1 MIAGT
6 LISNDIIPLRT
17 SDTGEEALAMMNEFG
32 VRHLPIVNNKHLL
45 GVISEDDIL
54 NYNVAEA
61 LGSYSLSLYRPYV
74 KERDHLFEVM
84 KVLANQRLS
93 LIPVTNEEEEYI
105 GFVTQDDLLQYF
117 AATAAF
123 TETGSIIV
131 LELQRR
137 DYSLVEIARIVES
150 ESANIISSFIT
161 TNADPFLMDVTIKI
175 NRPDIQHIIATF
187 ERFNYRV
194 KASFVENDFQDSLKE
209 RYDLL
214 MTYLNV

>member
-17 SDTGEEALAMMNEFG
+17 SDTGEEALAIMNEFG
-32 VRHLPIVNNKHLL
+32 VRTLPIVNNKQLL

-54 NYNVAEA
+54 NYDIDEPV
-61 LGSYSLSLYRPYV
+61 GSYRLSFHRPYV
-74 KERDHLFEVM
+74 RERDHLFEVM
-84 KVLANQRLS
+84 KVLAVEQLT
-93 LIPVTNEEEEYI
+93 LIPAINDKEEYI
-105 GFVTQDDLLQYF
+105 GFVTQDDLLRYF
-117 AATAAF
+117 ASTAAF
-123 TETGSIIV
+123 TEPGSIIV

-161 TNADPFLMDVTIKI
+161 TSSDAFLIDVTIKI

-187 ERFNYRV
+187 ERFNYKI
-194 KASFVENDFQDSLKE
+194 KASFLEAQFNDTLKE

-214 MTYLNV
+214 MAYLNV

>member
-17 SDTGEEALAMMNEFG
+17 SDTGEEALAIMNEFG
-32 VRHLPIVNNKHLL
+32 VRHLPIVNNKELL

-54 NYNVAEA
+54 NYNVAEP
-61 LGSYSLSLYRPYV
+61 LGSYRLSLYRPYV
-74 KERDHLFEVM
+74 KERDHIFEVM

-93 LIPVTNEEEEYI
+93 LIPAVNTDEEYI

-123 TETGSIIV
+123 TEPGSIIV

-161 TNADPFLMDVTIKI
+161 TNADPFLMDVTIKV
-175 NRPDIQHIIATF
+175 NRTDIQHIIATF
-187 ERFNYRV
+187 ERFNYKI
-194 KASFVENDFQDSLKE
+194 KASFLEDSHSDSLKE

>member
-6 LISNDIIPLRT
+6 LISNDILPLRT
-17 SDTGEEALAMMNEFG
+17 SDTGDEALAIMNEFG
-32 VRHLPIVNNKHLL
+32 VRHLPIVNNKELL

-54 NYNVAEA
+54 NYDVDEP
-61 LGSYSLSLYRPYV
+61 LGSYRLSLYRPYV

-84 KVLANQRLS
+84 KVLATQRLT
-93 LIPVTNEEEEYI
+93 LIPAVNVDEEYM
-105 GFVTQDDLLQYF
+105 GYVTQDDLLQYF

-123 TETGSIIV
+123 TEPGSIIV

-150 ESANIISSFIT
+150 ENANILSSFIT
-161 TNADPFLMDVTIKI
+161 TNKDAFLMDVTIKV
-175 NRPDIQHIIATF
+175 NRPDIHGIIATF
-187 ERFNYRV
+187 ERFNYKI
-194 KASFVENDFQDSLKE
+194 KASFMEAQFTDTLKE

-214 MTYLNV
+214 MAYLNV

>member
-17 SDTGEEALAMMNEFG
+17 SDTGEEALAIMNEFS
-32 VRHLPIVNNKHLL
+32 VRHLPIVNNKQLL

-54 NYNVAEA
+54 NYNIAEA

-93 LIPVTNEEEEYI
+93 LIPVINEEEEYI

-117 AATAAF
+117 AATATF
-123 TETGSIIV
+123 TESGSIIV

-161 TNADPFLMDVTIKI
+161 TNADPFLMDVTIKV

-187 ERFNYRV
+187 ERFNYKV
-194 KASFVENDFQDSLKE
+194 KASFVENEFQDSLKE
-209 RYDLL
+209 RYDML

>member
-17 SDTGEEALAMMNEFG
+17 SDTGEEALAIMNEFG
-32 VRHLPIVNNKHLL
+32 VRTLPIVNNKQLL
-45 GVISEDDIL
+45 GVVSEDDIL
-54 NYNVAEA
+54 NYNIDEA
-61 LGSYSLSLYRPYV
+61 VGSYRLSLHRPYV
-74 KERDHLFEVM
+74 RERDHVFEVM
-84 KVLANQRLS
+84 KVLAVEQLT
-93 LIPVTNEEEEYI
+93 LIPAINDKEEYI

-123 TETGSIIV
+123 TEPGSIIV

-161 TNADPFLMDVTIKI
+161 TNRDHFLIDVTIKI
-175 NRPDIQHIIATF
+175 NKPDIQSIIATF
-187 ERFNYRV
+187 ERFNYKI
-194 KASFVENDFQDSLKE
+194 KASFLEAQFNDTLKE

-214 MTYLNV
+214 MAYLNV

>member
-17 SDTGEEALAMMNEFG
+17 SDTGEEALAIMQEFG
-32 VRHLPIVNNKHLL
+32 VRTLPIVNNKQLL
-45 GVISEDDIL
+45 GVVSEDDIL
-54 NYNVAEA
+54 NYNIDEA
-61 LGSYSLSLYRPYV
+61 VGSYRLSLHRPYV
-74 KERDHLFEVM
+74 RERDHVFEVM
-84 KVLANQRLS
+84 KVLAVEQLT
-93 LIPVTNEEEEYI
+93 LIPAINDKEEYI

-123 TETGSIIV
+123 TEPGSIIV

-161 TNADPFLMDVTIKI
+161 TNRDHFLILSSDLIIK
-175 NRPDIQHIIATF
+175 
-187 ERFNYRV
+187 
-194 KASFVENDFQDSLKE
+194 
-209 RYDLL
+209 
-214 MTYLNV
+214 